1 MSIFQQLSTLRDEH
15 PEQFEQA
22 LALSATVK
30 DETKD
35 PIERMRAAN
44 ELSNI
49 MAPLMLK
56 SLQDD
61 LERNASQEPH
71 YEYRYIRGARVK
83 VQVR

>member
-1 MSIFQQLSTLRDEH
+1 MSIFQQLSTLRAEH
-15 PEQFEQA
+15 PEQFEHA
-22 LALSATVK
+22 LSLSATVK
-30 DETKD
+30 DESKD

-49 MAPLMLK
+49 MASLMLK

-61 LERNASQEPH
+61 LEHNASSEPH